1 MKVLNA
7 ETGGAGRIPSPI
19 NDVLESPRGIR
30 DRIPIEILRDLRDR
44 GYLNPVTGENTTEP
58 KSRVVLGLTES
69 FRFHARKGFTLW
81 EFIVSGTSPAPVEI
95 RFCSLATPGTQIG
108 IYGNAGISRPLPRPS
123 APGHGGANGT
133 SPRMLAFGR
142 QPPKVAPSFD
152 QVRDPL
158 KTLTIIMSASI
169 SPTHPGNR
177 IRQNVP
183 ERSPVTLIASKGSR
197 ISLRSVIV

>member
-19 NDVLESPRGIR
+19 NDVLESPRGIRDRIPIRGIR

-69 FRFHARKGFTLW
+69 FRFHASKGFTLW

-95 RFCSLATPGTQIG
+95 RFCSLAAPGTQIG
-108 IYGNAGISRPLPRPS
+108 I
-123 APGHGGANGT
+123 
-133 SPRMLAFGR
+133 
-142 QPPKVAPSFD
+142 
-152 QVRDPL
+152 
-158 KTLTIIMSASI
+158 
-169 SPTHPGNR
+169 
-177 IRQNVP
+177 
-183 ERSPVTLIASKGSR
+183 
-197 ISLRSVIV
+197 